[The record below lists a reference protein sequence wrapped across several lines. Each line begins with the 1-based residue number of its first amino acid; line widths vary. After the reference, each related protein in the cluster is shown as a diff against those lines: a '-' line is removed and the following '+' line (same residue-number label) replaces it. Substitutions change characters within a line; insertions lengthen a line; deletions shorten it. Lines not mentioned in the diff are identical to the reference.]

1 MGILTALS
9 AFRGSEAYVRNKFND
24 AIHTEEWKN
33 GNPTSIMLRTKLAK
47 EYIANHPSDFDYAD
61 SAYVEEY
68 DCYDEVICFRMYRGV
83 FAYDCSLHTAKYMSK
98 GFSTLLITND

>member
-1 MGILTALS
+1 MGILTTLS
-9 AFRGSEAYVRNKFND
+9 AVLGSDIYMRNKFND

-61 SAYVEEY
+61 SQILFNKSIDILFAA
-68 DCYDEVICFRMYRGV
+68 GV
-83 FAYDCSLHTAKYMSK
+83 FSSSVNLAS
-98 GFSTLLITND
+98 I